1 MKRTCAISS
10 AISFLISVDIC
21 RMRPGI
27 ERKHHRKDERDC
39 GEKDRKNP
47 LGRVTGSHACR
58 AYLDGEPRN
67 YCKAERDAI
76 NLPLFQLT
84 EERAHLSPRRLRA
97 SIGYSRPYVET
108 GIPGLF
114 FSPK

>member
-1 MKRTCAISS
+1 
-10 AISFLISVDIC
+10 
-21 RMRPGI
+21 
-27 ERKHHRKDERDC
+27 
-39 GEKDRKNP
+39 
-47 LGRVTGSHACR
+47 
-58 AYLDGEPRN
+58 
-67 YCKAERDAI
+67 
-76 NLPLFQLT
+76 LFQLT